1 MTSLLARSRVRV
13 ARRLGT
19 RFGRAMAMTIAFAL
33 GALGSAPVFAQAWP
47 AKPVKIIVPYPV
59 GSSNEVFARVMGQ
72 KLSDLWKTGVLVEAL
87 PGAGGV
93 VGTQAVAKAPA
104 DGYTLGWVSS
114 PHAINAAIY
123 PTLPFDPIRDFR
135 PIVNFASTALVI
147 VARPAFAANSIAELV
162 AAAKASP
169 GKLNYASNGNGS
181 SSQLATELLASMA
194 GVTFTHVPYKNTGQ
208 LTTDLMGGQVD
219 FASLGVSAAL
229 PHIQG
234 GRLKP
239 LGVTA
244 ARRTA
249 AMPNVP
255 PVADTLPGYEAK
267 SWMGLV
273 APAGSPDAVVAR
285 VQADAIAAIKD
296 PGIAGAMS
304 AQALDVEIMEAP
316 QFARRIE
323 NDIRMWKKIVADV
336 GIKVE

>member
-1 MTSLLARSRVRV
+1 MTSRV
-13 ARRLGT
+13 ARCGVRAAFAMCARAGVAW
-19 RFGRAMAMTIAFAL
+19 AMAI
-33 GALGSAPVFAQAWP
+33 GAMWGAQASAQAWP
-47 AKPVKIIVPYPV
+47 SKPVKIIVPYPV
-59 GSSNEVFARVMGQ
+59 GSTNEVFARVMGQ
-72 KLSDLWKTGVLVEAL
+72 KLSDLWKTGVLVEAM

-93 VGTQAVAKAPA
+93 VGTQAIAKSPA

-114 PHAINAAIY
+114 PHAINAALY
-123 PTLPFDPIRDFR
+123 ATLPFDPIRDFR

-147 VARPAFAANSIAELV
+147 VARPAFPASTIAELV
-162 AAAKASP
+162 AAAKANP

-219 FASLGVSAAL
+219 FASLGVSAAM
-229 PHIQG
+229 PHIQA
-234 GRLKP
+234 GRLKAI
-239 LGVTA
+239 GVTA
-244 ARRTA
+244 SRRTSL
-249 AMPNVP
+249 MPNVP

-267 SWMGLV
+267 AWMGLV
-273 APAGSPDAVVAR
+273 APTGVPDAVVAR

-296 PGIAGAMS
+296 PGITGAMN

-323 NDIRMWKKIVADV
+323 NDIRVWKKIVADV

>member
-1 MTSLLARSRVRV
+1 MAALIGKAIGAV
-13 ARRLGT
+13 A
-19 RFGRAMAMTIAFAL
+19 AFAMGTML
-33 GALGSAPVFAQAWP
+33 CAGAFAQAWP
-47 AKPVKIIVPYPV
+47 AKPVKVIVPYPV
-59 GSSNEVFARVMGQ
+59 GSSNEVFARVMAQ
-72 KLSDLWKTGVLVEAL
+72 KLSDLWKTGVLVEVV

-114 PHAINAAIY
+114 PHAINAALY
-123 PTLPFDPIRDFR
+123 ASLPFDPIKDFR
-135 PIVNFASTALVI
+135 PIVSFASTALVI
-147 VARPAFAANSIAELV
+147 VTRPAFAANSIAELL
-162 AAAKASP
+162 AAAKANP

-194 GVTFTHVPYKNTGQ
+194 GVTFTHIPYKNTGQ

-229 PHIQG
+229 PHIQA

-244 ARRTA
+244 VRRTA
-249 AMPNVP
+249 LMPNVP
-255 PVADTLPGYEAK
+255 AVADTLPGYEAK

-273 APAGSPDAVVAR
+273 APTGVPDTVVAR
-285 VQADAIAAIKD
+285 VQADAISAIKD
-296 PGIAGAMS
+296 PGITGAMN
-304 AQALDVEIMEAP
+304 AQALDLEIMEAP

-323 NDIRMWKKIVADV
+323 NDIRVWKKIVADV